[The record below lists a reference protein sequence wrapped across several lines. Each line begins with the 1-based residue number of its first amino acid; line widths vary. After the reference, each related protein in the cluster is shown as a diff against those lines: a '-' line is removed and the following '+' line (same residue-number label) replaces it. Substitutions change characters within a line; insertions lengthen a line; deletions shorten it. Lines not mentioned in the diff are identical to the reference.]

1 MEQGGAGGRTS
12 IRKLAPCSIAW
23 TSPACQPESSP
34 CTVPETTRRT
44 SSAVPTTGTLAAR
57 SLYRQRV
64 DERSCKGW

>member
-1 MEQGGAGGRTS
+1 MERGGAGGRTS

-23 TSPACQPESSP
+23 TSPAYQPESSP

-57 SLYRQRV
+57 SLYWTLSE
-64 DERSCKGW
+64 ERSCKGW